1 MRRFRLVSQGGFGL
15 FTNVKSPQD
24 IFYNP
29 QRLLVP
35 LFQRPYVW
43 NKERQW
49 EPLWQD
55 VKRVAERLLAG
66 FETNHFLGAVV
77 LQQLP
82 NELGSLSSRS
92 VIDGQQRLTTLQ
104 LLFDAIHGE
113 LDSRNLTAFANQV
126 KALVENPEAYRTSA
140 EDVYKVWPTNRD
152 RPGFNEVMSA
162 NYPVSYSSLKNQDS
176 QIAKAHFFFSGVVA
190 AWLDE
195 GDQENRGKALVDT
208 ISRHLQLVVIDLQAD
223 EDAQEIFET
232 LNARGTPLTAAD
244 LIKNFVFQRLDG
256 TPQEIEQAYHK
267 YWALFETPFWE
278 ADVTTGRLTYPRS
291 SLFLSQWLVAQT
303 GQELTAREVFNRFKH
318 YVEDLKQPVEEI
330 LPRLHADALNY
341 QKLVKASLV
350 PNGELD
356 TLTLFLY
363 RISTLES
370 QVFTSLVIWLQE
382 SNVEPIAEQEIELAI
397 KSLESWVV
405 RRAILKLPTKNY
417 NVIMVE
423 LLNQLRKTDRNQVGQ
438 FTQKFLANQSS
449 VYSYWPTSD
458 EITKELSTRPT
469 YRRLGR
475 ARLRMI
481 LEALEDRRRGF
492 GGPSNGRFADSTVS
506 RGVNSIEHIMP
517 QEWRTNWKFPDDDE
531 EDATERDT
539 RVHQIGNLTLVTKAF
554 NSKLS
559 NDGWEKK
566 KSAFQEHS
574 TLLSTADVV
583 NSGDNWDDLAIETR
597 SMGLAKLITEIWR
610 VPAHNVGLKE
620 DSISSSGTRVKISDL
635 VQAGFIRPGQVLY
648 ARTQAHLGAQA
659 IVSEDGAIYFEDKR
673 YDTPS
678 AAAKAVTNAQS
689 VAGWWFWLVD
699 MESGES
705 LYNVRDAYRSTL
717 EEEGEF
723 EEDD

>member
-1 MRRFRLVSQGGFGL
+1 M
-15 FTNVKSPQD
+15 FTNVKSPQE

-55 VKRVAERLLAG
+55 VRRVAERLLAG
-66 FETNHFLGAVV
+66 YETDHFLGAVV

-113 LDSRNLTAFANQV
+113 LDFRNLSAFASQV
-126 KALVENPEAYRTSA
+126 KALVENPEAYRNSA

-152 RPGFNEVMSA
+152 RPSFNEVMSA
-162 NYPVSYSSLKNQDS
+162 KYPVAYSSLTKQDS
-176 QIAKAHFFFSGVVA
+176 QIAKAHQYFSSVVA

-208 ISRHLQLVVIDLQAD
+208 ISRHLQIVVIDLKPD

-256 TPQEIEQAYHK
+256 KAQDIEKAYHK
-267 YWALFETPFWE
+267 YWELFETPFWE
-278 ADVTTGRLTYPRS
+278 AEVTTGRLTYPRS
-291 SLFLSQWLVAQT
+291 SLFLSQWLIAQT

-318 YVEDLKQPVEEI
+318 YVEDLSQPVDEL
-330 LPRLHADALNY
+330 LPRLHQDARTY
-341 QKLVKASLV
+341 QELVKSSLESSGQLGHL
-350 PNGELD
+350 P
-356 TLTLFLY
+356 LFLY
-363 RISTLES
+363 RISTLDS

-382 SNVEPIAEQEIELAI
+382 SKPEPIPAGELELTI
-397 KSLESWVV
+397 SSIESWVV
-405 RRAILKLPTKNY
+405 RRAILKLPTKRY
-417 NVIMVE
+417 NLLMVE
-423 LLNQLRKTDRNQVGQ
+423 LLNQLRKAEPSKVGQ
-438 FTQKFLANQSS
+438 ITEAFFANQSS
-449 VYSYWPTSD
+449 INSYWPSD
-458 EITKELSTRPT
+458 DEVIRELSTRPT

-475 ARLRMI
+475 PRLRMI

-492 GGPSNGRFADSTVS
+492 GGPTNGKYADSTVS
-506 RGVNSIEHIMP
+506 RGIHSIEHIMP
-517 QEWRTNWKFPDDDE
+517 QEWRTNWLFTGDDE
-531 EDATERDT
+531 DAADRDS
-539 RVHQIGNLTLVTKAF
+539 RVHQLGNLTLVTKAF

-559 NDGWEKK
+559 NDGWEAK
-566 KSAFQEHS
+566 KSAFKEHS
-574 TLLSTADVV
+574 TLLTTADVL
-583 NSGDNWDDLAIETR
+583 NSPDSWDDKSIETR
-597 SMGLAKLITEIWR
+597 SKKLAKEITEIWP
-610 VPAHNVGLKE
+610 VPANNIGLKE
-620 DSISSSGTRVKISDL
+620 DVVSNSGVRVKVADL
-635 VQAGFIRPGQVLY
+635 VQAGLLTPGQVIL

-659 IVSEDGAIYFEDKR
+659 IVSEDGGLFVDEKR

-678 AAAKAVTNAQS
+678 AAAKAVTKTQS
-689 VAGWWFWLVD
+689 EAGWWFWLVD
-699 MESGES
+699 VESGES
-705 LYNVRDAYRSTL
+705 LSTIRDTYKSTMDD
-717 EEEGEF
+717 EGEL
-723 EEDD
+723 EDDD

>member
-1 MRRFRLVSQGGFGL
+1 V

-43 NKERQW
+43 SKERQW

-55 VKRVAERLLAG
+55 VKRVADRLLEG
-66 FETNHFLGAVV
+66 RESNHFLGAIV

-162 NYPVSYSSLKNQDS
+162 EYPVAYSSLKNQDS
-176 QIAKAHFFFSGVVA
+176 QIAKAHFYFSGVVSS
-190 AWLDE
+190 WLDE

-208 ISRHLQLVVIDLQAD
+208 ISRHLQLVVIDLQSD

-244 LIKNFVFQRLDG
+244 LIKNFVFQKLDG
-256 TPQEIEQAYHK
+256 TPEEIEQAYHK

-318 YVEDLKQPVEEI
+318 YVEDLNQPVEKL
-330 LPRLHADALNY
+330 LPKLHADAMSY
-341 QKLVKASLV
+341 QSLVKDSLV
-350 PNGELD
+350 PNGKLG
-356 TLTLFLY
+356 TLPLFLY

-370 QVFTSLVIWLQE
+370 QVFTSFVIWLQE
-382 SNVEPIAEQEIELAI
+382 FKVEPIPEEEVELAT
-397 KSLESWVV
+397 KSLESWVI

-417 NVIMVE
+417 NVIMVD
-423 LLNQLRKTDRNQVGQ
+423 LLNQLRQANGSQVGQ
-438 FTQKFLANQSS
+438 LTQKFFANQSS
-449 VYSYWPTSD
+449 INSYWPSSD
-458 EITKELSTRPT
+458 EITNELSTRPT

-492 GGPSNGRFADSTVS
+492 GDASDGKYADSTVS
-506 RGVNSIEHIMP
+506 RGVHSIEHVMP
-517 QEWRTNWKFPDDDE
+517 QDWRTNWKFPNEDDE
-531 EDATERDT
+531 DAFERDT

-559 NDGWEKK
+559 NDSWPQKK
-566 KSAFQEHS
+566 EAFQEHS
-574 TLLSTADVV
+574 TLLTTADVV
-583 NSGDNWDDLAIETR
+583 NSAETWNDLAIETR
-597 SMGLAKLITEIWR
+597 SMKLAKVITEIWT
-610 VPAHNVGLKE
+610 VPAENVGLKE
-620 DSISSSGTRVKISDL
+620 DAISTSGTRVKVADL
-635 VQAGFIRPGQVLY
+635 VQAGLIRPGQVLF

-659 IVSEDGAIYFEDKR
+659 IVSEDGGIFIEDRRFE
-673 YDTPS
+673 TPS
-678 AAAKAVTNAQS
+678 AAAKAVTKTQS
-689 VAGWWFWLVD
+689 EAGWWFWLVD
-699 MESGES
+699 LDSGES
-705 LYNVRDAYRSTL
+705 LSDVRDAYKSQL
-717 EEEGEF
+717 
-723 EEDD
+723 DDFGDVADDD

>member
-1 MRRFRLVSQGGFGL
+1 M

-43 NKERQW
+43 SKERQW
-49 EPLWQD
+49 EPLWHD
-55 VKRVAERLLAG
+55 VKRVAERLLSG
-66 FETNHFLGAVV
+66 FESNHFLGAVV

-208 ISRHLQLVVIDLQAD
+208 ISRHLQLVVIDLQSD

-318 YVEDLKQPVEEI
+318 YVEDLNQPVEKL
-330 LPRLHADALNY
+330 LPKLHADAMSY
-341 QKLVKASLV
+341 QSLVKDSLV
-350 PNGELD
+350 PNAKLG
-356 TLTLFLY
+356 TLPLFLY

-370 QVFTSLVIWLQE
+370 QVFTSFVIWLQE
-382 SNVEPIAEQEIELAI
+382 FKVEPIPEEEVELAT
-397 KSLESWVV
+397 KSLESWVI

-417 NVIMVE
+417 NVIMVD
-423 LLNQLRKTDRNQVGQ
+423 LLNQLRQANGSQVGQ
-438 FTQKFLANQSS
+438 LTQKFFANQSS
-449 VYSYWPTSD
+449 INSYWPSSD
-458 EITKELSTRPT
+458 EITNELSTRPT

-492 GGPSNGRFADSTVS
+492 GDASDGKYADSTVS
-506 RGVNSIEHIMP
+506 RGVHSIEHVMP
-517 QEWRTNWKFPDDDE
+517 QDWRTNWKFPNEDDE
-531 EDATERDT
+531 DAFERDT

-559 NDGWEKK
+559 NDGWPQKK
-566 KSAFQEHS
+566 EAFQEHS
-574 TLLSTADVV
+574 TLLTTADVV
-583 NSGDNWDDLAIETR
+583 NSAETWNDLAIETR
-597 SMGLAKLITEIWR
+597 SMKLAKVITEIWT
-610 VPAHNVGLKE
+610 VPAENVGLKE
-620 DSISSSGTRVKISDL
+620 DAISTSGTRVKVADL
-635 VQAGFIRPGQVLY
+635 VQAGLIRPGQVLF

-659 IVSEDGAIYFEDKR
+659 IVSEDGGIFIEDRRFE
-673 YDTPS
+673 TPS
-678 AAAKAVTNAQS
+678 AAAKAVTKTQS
-689 VAGWWFWLVD
+689 EAGWWFWLVD
-699 MESGES
+699 LDSGES
-705 LYNVRDAYRSTL
+705 LSDVRDAYKSQL
-717 EEEGEF
+717 
-723 EEDD
+723 DDFGDVADDD

>member
-1 MRRFRLVSQGGFGL
+1 M

-55 VKRVAERLLAG
+55 VRRVAERLVEG
-66 FETNHFLGAVV
+66 YESNHFLGAVV

-104 LLFDAIHGE
+104 LLFDAIQGE
-113 LDSRNLTAFANQV
+113 LEAHRLGLFASQV

-162 NYPVSYSSLKNQDS
+162 GYPVEYTKLESRETL
-176 QIAKAHFFFSGVVA
+176 IAKAHQYFSGAVSG
-190 AWLDE
+190 WLSE
-195 GDQENRGKALVDT
+195 GDLENRGKALVDT
-208 ISRHLQLVVIDLQAD
+208 ISRHLQLVVIDLQQE

-244 LIKNFVFQRLDG
+244 LIKNFVFQRLEG
-256 TPQEIEQAYHK
+256 SAKEIEQAYHK
-267 YWALFETPFWE
+267 YWELFETPFWE
-278 ADVTTGRLTYPRS
+278 AEVTTGRLTYPRS

-303 GQELTAREVFNRFKH
+303 GQELTTREVFNRFKH
-318 YVEDLKQPVEEI
+318 YVEDLKQPVDKL
-330 LPRLHADALNY
+330 LPKLHSDALNY
-341 QKLVKASLV
+341 QKLVKESLV
-350 PNGELD
+350 PTGKLD
-356 TLTLFLY
+356 TLPLFQY

-370 QVFTSLVIWLQE
+370 QAFTSIVIWLQE
-382 SNVEPIAEQEIELAI
+382 SKTEPIPEEEVELAI

-405 RRAILKLPTKNY
+405 RRAILKLPTKSY
-417 NVIMVE
+417 NLLMVD
-423 LLNQLRKTDRNQVGQ
+423 LLNQLQKADRNQVGQ
-438 FTQKFLANQSS
+438 LTQKFLANQSS
-449 VYSYWPTSD
+449 INSYWPTSE
-458 EITKELSTRPT
+458 EITSELSTRPT

-492 GGPSNGRFADSTVS
+492 GTESDGKNAESTVT
-506 RGVNSIEHIMP
+506 RVVLSIEHVMP
-517 QEWRTNWKFPDDDE
+517 QEWGTNWKFPNDDDE
-531 EDATERDT
+531 DASERDI

-559 NDGWEKK
+559 NAGWKEKK
-566 KSAFQEHS
+566 AAFKEHS
-574 TLLSTADVV
+574 TLLITADVV
-583 NSGDNWDDLAIETR
+583 DSEEPWSDTAIETR
-597 SMGLAKLITEIWR
+597 SIKLAKMITETWT
-610 VPAHNVGLKE
+610 VPAGNVGLKE
-620 DSISSSGTRVKISDL
+620 DGMTASGTRVKVADL
-635 VQAGFIRPGQVLY
+635 VQAGLIRPGQVLY
-648 ARTQAHLGAQA
+648 ARTQAHLGVQA
-659 IVSEDGAIYFEDKR
+659 IVSEDGGIFFEDQR
-673 YDTPS
+673 FETPS
-678 AAAKAVTNAQS
+678 AAAKALTKTQS
-689 VAGWWFWLVD
+689 EAGWWFWLVD

-705 LYNVRDAYRSTL
+705 LSSVRDVYRATL
-717 EEEGEF
+717 EEEGDL
-723 EEDD
+723 EEDE

>member
-1 MRRFRLVSQGGFGL
+1 M

-55 VKRVAERLLAG
+55 VRRVAERILAG
-66 FETNHFLGAVV
+66 FESNHFLGAVV

-113 LDSRNLTAFANQV
+113 LESRTLSAFASQV

-162 NYPVSYSSLKNQDS
+162 SYPVTYSSLVNQDS
-176 QIAKAHFFFSGVVA
+176 QIARAHHYFSEVVA

-208 ISRHLQLVVIDLQAD
+208 ISRHLQIVVIDLQSD

-244 LIKNFVFQRLDG
+244 LIKNFVFQRFQG
-256 TPQEIEQAYHK
+256 TPQEIELAYHK

-278 ADVTTGRLTYPRS
+278 ADVTAGRLTYPRS

-303 GQELTAREVFNRFKH
+303 GQELTAKEVFNRFKH
-318 YVEDLKQPVEEI
+318 YVEDLNQRVEDL
-330 LPRLHADALNY
+330 LPKLHSDAMNY
-341 QKLVKASLV
+341 QKLVQASLV
-350 PNGELD
+350 TDGKLD
-356 TLTLFLY
+356 TLTLFVY

-382 SNVEPIAEQEIELAI
+382 SNVEPIPEEEVELAI
-397 KSLESWVV
+397 SSIESWVV

-417 NVIMVE
+417 NVIMVD
-423 LLNQLRKTDRNQVGQ
+423 LLNQLRQAGRKKVGQ
-438 FTQKFLANQSS
+438 LTQQFFANQSS
-449 VYSYWPTSD
+449 INSYWPNSD
-458 EITKELSTRPT
+458 EVTKELSTRPT

-481 LEALEDRRRGF
+481 LEAIEDRRRGF
-492 GGPSNGRFADSTVS
+492 GGPSNGKNAESNVS
-506 RGVNSIEHIMP
+506 RGILSIEHVMP
-517 QEWRTNWKFPDDDE
+517 QEWRTNWKFPNDDDE
-531 EDATERDT
+531 DSIERDT

-559 NDGWEKK
+559 NDSWNKK
-566 KSAFQEHS
+566 RSAFREHS
-574 TLLSTADVV
+574 TLLTTADVV
-583 NSGDNWDDLAIETR
+583 NSGESWDDLSIEAR
-597 SMGLAKLITEIWR
+597 SMKLARLITEIWT
-610 VPAHNVGLKE
+610 VPAENVGLKE
-620 DSISSSGTRVKISDL
+620 DAISTSGARVKVADL
-635 VQAGFIRPGQVLY
+635 VQAGLIRPGQVLY
-648 ARTQAHLGAQA
+648 ARTQAHLGVQA
-659 IVSEDGAIYFEDKR
+659 IVSEDGGIYFEDKR
-673 YDTPS
+673 FETPS
-678 AAAKAVTNAQS
+678 AAAKAVTKTLS
-689 VAGWWFWLVD
+689 EAGWWFWLVD
-699 MESGES
+699 METGES
-705 LYNVRDAYRSTL
+705 LSSIRDTYRSNL
-717 EEEGEF
+717 EEEAEL